1 MKLSK
6 HILHQILIYQYSL
19 NYSSIKVL
27 ELNMN
32 VKSKSNFE
40 ALYQYT
46 KAQRGYPPKAN
57 FYDYLL

>member
-6 HILHQILIYQYSL
+6 HILRQILIYQYSL

-46 KAQRGYPPKAN
+46 KAQRGYPPKAI